1 MTGIITTKRY
11 KYATV
16 FMSHFSIYSYMHIQQ
31 TNSAEENLEV
41 ENAFER
47 MADSYIISI
56 KK

>member
-16 FMSHFSIYSYMHIQQ
+16 FMSHFSIYSYMHLQQ